1 VALKFASFLK
11 SAFEIFFQIQIILV
25 QSISLMSVLIISLTF
40 VRSLCVLDVLLM
52 RVGTMLATAKFAGR
66 LKEKPIFKH
75 DQS

>member
-1 VALKFASFLK
+1 
-11 SAFEIFFQIQIILV
+11 
-25 QSISLMSVLIISLTF
+25 MSVLIISLTF